1 MQRLLLTALL
11 FITALHALG
20 FLMSNLF
27 FILPGGTT
35 FHSQFLLFLLKITTY
50 FKDAV
55 TVVYQLFF
63 PAPAP
68 VNVRPYWGGANCD
81 MLYNSCATVMP

>member
-63 PAPAP
+63 SCTGSSECETLL
-68 VNVRPYWGGANCD
+68 GGEQ
-81 MLYNSCATVMP
+81 TVTCCITAVPL